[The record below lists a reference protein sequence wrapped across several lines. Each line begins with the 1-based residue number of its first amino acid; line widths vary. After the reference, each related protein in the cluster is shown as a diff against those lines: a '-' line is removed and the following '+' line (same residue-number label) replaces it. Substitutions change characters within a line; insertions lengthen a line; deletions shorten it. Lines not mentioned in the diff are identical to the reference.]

1 MTQLKGNNSYIACR
15 QREDAIKSLQKFNA
29 SSIKIIIPSL
39 IIIICCVTL
48 ILGIGVTTASMISNV
63 SLIDLIQD
71 HHKPV
76 LSNSFHL
83 IYGVNDDN
91 KGRID
96 GNLEQTIKSAESGT
110 IVQAIAED
118 GYVFVGW
125 SDGYENATRIDEN
138 VKKDIFVNAIFII
151 IEDNEEQDE
160 TLEEQ
165 QETNP
170 NGSSSS
176 NSTDSNNQKNPTN
189 GNGNGQGDGAGA
201 NSDSASNQIIDGSTY
216 YGDEYGNSLSEAQNG
231 VSSNNN
237 LSSGEKDIIGDYF
250 HNIQK

>member
-1 MTQLKGNNSYIACR
+1 
-15 QREDAIKSLQKFNA
+15 
-29 SSIKIIIPSL
+29 
-39 IIIICCVTL
+39 
-48 ILGIGVTTASMISNV
+48 MISNV

-83 IYGVNDDN
+83 IYGVNDVS

-176 NSTDSNNQKNPTN
+176 NSTDSNNQK
-189 GNGNGQGDGAGA
+189 
-201 NSDSASNQIIDGSTY
+201 SN
-216 YGDEYGNSLSEAQNG
+216 
-231 VSSNNN
+231 
-237 LSSGEKDIIGDYF
+237 
-250 HNIQK
+250 